1 VIELEWGMKM
11 VKNSR
16 KARDV
21 YAGFNVL
28 RTESDADMAKMLADI
43 SEGIGPVDVFERI
56 YVRDV
61 AFYNWEMMRYQR
73 IISATLNNALRRALE
88 RILQRILIPYSIFM
102 KPEIFVESRKSS
114 ERLSH
119 GWLIDPEDQRR
130 VSALLKESGFDGS
143 AIEAEAYTMVSDQLE
158 IAHRMLKINEEGR
171 ERALRSLA
179 KYRKRLAAD
188 VRRNAN
194 RILAAD
200 QAPAI
205 ANPTVN

>member
-1 VIELEWGMKM
+1 MKM

-16 KARDV
+16 KARDA

-28 RTESDADMAKMLADI
+28 RTESDADLAKMLADI

-73 IISATLNNALRRALE
+73 IITATLNNALRRALE
-88 RILQRILIPYSIFM
+88 RILQRIVIPYSIFM
-102 KPEIFVESRKSS
+102 KPEIFVESWKSS

-119 GWLIDPEDQRR
+119 GWLIDPGDQRQ
-130 VSALLKESGFDGS
+130 VSLLLEESGFDES
-143 AIEAEAYTMVSDQLE
+143 AIEAEAYTMVADQLE
-158 IAHRMLKINEEGR
+158 CAHRMLKINEEGR
-171 ERALRSLA
+171 ERVLRSLA
-179 KYRKRLAAD
+179 KHRKRLAAD